1 MPPTNCQTAALAA
14 PVCSDVVLDGEP
26 TTRALGVVSV
36 PETTEQVTVAL
47 VIVAITH
54 P

>member
-1 MPPTNCQTAALAA
+1 MPPTTCETAALAA

-36 PETTEQVTVAL
+36 LETTEQVTVAL
-47 VIVAITH
+47 VMVATAH